1 MLIWLYFSDFLPAAA
16 APVLPLSSIKN
27 LSLLLPLVF
36 KIQNSKFKITFVAKQ
51 TAKEIKRIFDSFS
64 KLRVLIIGDVMIDN
78 YVWGKVSRISPEAP
92 VPVVSVMRKEQR
104 LGGAANV
111 ALNVQALGAIPV
123 LCSVIGPDVEGK
135 HFLEMLSDQKLSPKG
150 ILKSRDRI
158 TTIKTRILGNSHQL
172 LRVDEEIDSDI
183 TDHETEIFLKNI
195 SYLIDTQKIDVI
207 IFEDYDKGLITETLI
222 RGVIKQAKKLG
233 VPVVVDPKKK
243 HFMNYHGATLFKPN
257 LKELKEGLK
266 TEFDH
271 SSEKQLAKAV
281 DALKTKL
288 KIDLALITLS
298 EHGIYIHGRH
308 VKKRLPAHLRDISDV
323 SGAGDTVVSVAAL
336 CLAAGLKPEMIAEIS
351 NIAGGLVCES
361 VGVVPIDKEQLYEEV
376 VNLLGKN

>member
-1 MLIWLYFSDFLPAAA
+1 
-16 APVLPLSSIKN
+16 
-27 LSLLLPLVF
+27 
-36 KIQNSKFKITFVAKQ
+36 VAKQ

-111 ALNVQALGAIPV
+111 ALNVQALGATPI
-123 LCSVIGPDVEGK
+123 LCSVIGPDQEGK
-135 HFLEMLSDQKLSPKG
+135 HFLELLADQKLSPKG

-158 TTIKTRILGNSHQL
+158 TTVKTRILGNSHQL

-207 IFEDYDKGLITETLI
+207 NFEDYDKALITETLI

-266 TEFDH
+266 AEFDH

-308 VKKRLPAHLRDISDV
+308 VKKRLPAHYRDISDV

-361 VGVVPIDKEQLYEEV
+361 VGVVPIDKEQLHDEV
-376 VNLLGKN
+376 VNLLVK

>member
-1 MLIWLYFSDFLPAAA
+1 
-16 APVLPLSSIKN
+16 
-27 LSLLLPLVF
+27 
-36 KIQNSKFKITFVAKQ
+36 VAKY
-51 TAKEIKRIFDSFS
+51 TSKEIHKIFDSFS

-92 VPVVSVMRKEQR
+92 VPVVSVVRKEQR

-111 ALNVQALGAIPV
+111 ALNVQALGAIPI
-123 LCSVIGPDVEGK
+123 LCSVIGVDREGK
-135 HFLEMLSDQKLSPKG
+135 HFLELMEEQKLAPKG

-158 TTIKTRILGNSHQL
+158 TTMKTRVIGNNHHL
-172 LRVDEEIDSDI
+172 LRVDEEIDSDV
-183 TDHETEIFLKNI
+183 TEHETELLLQRI

-207 IFEDYDKGLITETLI
+207 IFEDYDKGLITESLI
-222 RGVIKQAKKLG
+222 REVVRHAKKLK

-243 HFMNYHGATLFKPN
+243 HFMNYQGATLFKPN

-266 TEFDH
+266 NDFDH
-271 SSEKQLAKAV
+271 SSEKALAKAV
-281 DALKTKL
+281 DQLKTKL

-298 EHGIYIHGRH
+298 EHGIYVHGRH
-308 VKKRLPAHLRDISDV
+308 VKKRLPAHYRNISDV

-336 CLAAGLKPEMIAEIS
+336 CLAVGLKPELIAEIS

-361 VGVVPIDKEQLYEEV
+361 VGVVPIDKDQLLEEV
-376 VNLLGKN
+376 ISLLVKN

>member
-1 MLIWLYFSDFLPAAA
+1 M
-16 APVLPLSSIKN
+16 
-27 LSLLLPLVF
+27 
-36 KIQNSKFKITFVAKQ
+36 AKHSE
-51 TAKEIKRIFDSFS
+51 KEIRRIFDSFD

-92 VPVVSVMRKEQR
+92 VPVVSVIRKERR

-111 ALNVQALGAIPV
+111 ALNVQALGATPV
-123 LCSVIGPDVEGK
+123 LCSVIGVDREGQ
-135 HFLEMLSDQKLSPKG
+135 HFLELMQEQKLAPKG

-158 TTIKTRILGNSHQL
+158 TTMKTRVIGNNHHL

-183 TDHETEIFLKNI
+183 TEHETNLFLQRI
-195 SYLIDTQKIDVI
+195 AYLLETQKIDVI

-222 RGVIKQAKKLG
+222 REIVGRARKLK

-243 HFMNYHGATLFKPN
+243 HFMHYQGATLFKPN
-257 LKELKEGLK
+257 LKELKEGLRID
-266 TEFDH
+266 FDH
-271 SSEKQLAKAV
+271 SSGKQLAKAV
-281 DALKTKL
+281 DLLKTKL

-298 EHGIYIHGRH
+298 EHGIYVHGRH
-308 VKKRLPAHLRDISDV
+308 VKKLLPAHYRNISDV

-336 CLAAGLKPEMIAEIS
+336 CLAVGLKPEMIAEIS

-361 VGVVPIDKEQLYEEV
+361 VGVVPIDRKQLLEETLE
-376 VNLLGKN
+376 LLAPKK